1 MTREASPRENPL
13 PLEGVHR
20 QLCKLFHSPPSVAYK
35 SHTFFILQ
43 TFGSSSVVS
52 RLGSAKIYDP
62 LYDPLKST

>member
-20 QLCKLFHSPPSVAYK
+20 QLCKLFHSPPSVPYK

-43 TFGSSSVVS
+43 TFGSSPVVS
-52 RLGSAKIYDP
+52 RLGVGED
-62 LYDPLKST
+62 L